1 MKLLES
7 YANSVSVDIK
17 SAPILPAQFY
27 PAPDKYITIQNSSGM
42 PAKDYDLWQLVI
54 DLIYPYLEPAGISI
68 IQIGKGDIKPLSKVN
83 NLTNQTSFA
92 QSVYLLNNALLH
104 CGNDSWAAHSCSENT
119 PCVILYGSTSV
130 DCHSPYFHHIKSQFI
145 SSHRCG
151 KNPSFQAFE
160 SPKSVNYIK
169 PEVVANSILNIL
181 FSNDNSQ

>member
-17 SAPILPAQFY
+17 SAPVLPAQFY

-68 IQIGKGDIKPLSKVN
+68 IQIGKGDIKPLNKVN
-83 NLTNQTSFA
+83 NLANHTSFA

-104 CGNDSWAAHSCSENT
+104 CGNDSWACHAATIT
-119 PCVILYGSTSV
+119 PIVSLYGSTSV
-130 DCHSPYFHHIKSQFI
+130 SAHSPYHYHPKSEFLE
-145 SSHRCG
+145 SHRWNRNCSF
-151 KNPSFQAFE
+151 NPGE
-160 SPKSVNYIK
+160 NPKSINLIK
-169 PEVVANSILNIL
+169 PEIVVARIIL
-181 FSNDNSQ
+181 FL